1 MTLSTSC
8 GSGVPNVGA
17 PERIDIELE
26 NVPKM
31 TGVPGRTSCAKA
43 IPDSASAKS
52 CAQVAAMVTGD
63 IAPAM
68 QNGETTVAWLFR
80 A

>member
-1 MTLSTSC
+1 M
-8 GSGVPNVGA
+8 
-17 PERIDIELE
+17 
-26 NVPKM
+26 
-31 TGVPGRTSCAKA
+31 
-43 IPDSASAKS
+43 PDRASAKS
-52 CAQVAAMVTGD
+52 WAQVAAIVTGD